1 MRLLE
6 LDGVCFNYGSLEP
19 WIFRDL
25 TMSVESGS
33 CHCIS
38 GPTGS
43 GKSTLL
49 RLLSGLQTRPFEGGV
64 YRRSQLLCGLVMQ
77 DPQVQLLRQTVG
89 AEVAF
94 ALENIGV
101 DTEAMIPRVQKALRR
116 VGLFVSLDCPI
127 GNLSLGQKYRLMIA
141 AQLVSEPAVLLLDEP
156 WAQLDNSGVEELQAV
171 IRSLLAEDI
180 AVVMS
185 EHNPGAFADI
195 VSHYWQLHAGHLV
208 PGQFHCGHQ
217 LTVTEVKPGH
227 EVILSAE
234 PFEFR
239 YQGDNVLFRS
249 KQPLTVRDGELVML
263 CGDNGAGKSS
273 LLKAIAGIQSNVNPL
288 PVKVFGQRPKTG
300 VFGGQLG
307 LLMQRPN
314 RQLFEST
321 VIDEMSFS
329 LRRFGLP
336 VSFASELLQ
345 QLDLLSLAQRSPHTL
360 SYGQQHLVALASLVC
375 YRPSLLLLDDPL
387 AGLDGA
393 HLDKLLFMI
402 NYLRSM
408 GGTVILSSHRALSL
422 ASVTQEWQLT
432 QQALRVSALSSEQR
446 YAG

>member
-6 LDGVCFNYGSLEP
+6 LDGVNFNYGSLEP

-25 TMSVESGS
+25 TLCIESGS

-49 RLLSGLQTRPFEGGV
+49 RLLSGLLSRPFEGGV
-64 YRRSQLLCGLVMQ
+64 YRRRGLLCGLVMQ

-94 ALENIGV
+94 ALENIAV
-101 DTEAMIPRVQKALRR
+101 TRDDMIPRVQKALRR
-116 VGLFVSLDCPI
+116 VGLFVALDSPI

-156 WAQLDNSGVEELQAV
+156 WAQLDNSGVDELLAV
-171 IRSLLAEDI
+171 IRALRAEGM

-185 EHNPGAFADI
+185 EHNPDAFKGVAD
-195 VSHYWQLHAGHLV
+195 HFWQLQRGRLL
-208 PGQFHCGHQ
+208 PGQFDCDHHVT
-217 LTVTEVKPGH
+217 LTDFSPEMPTVFTTD
-227 EVILSAE
+227 

-239 YQGDNVLFRS
+239 YQGSNTLFS
-249 KQPLTVRDGELVML
+249 SPQPLAVQRRELVTL
-263 CGDNGAGKSS
+263 IGDNGSGKSS
-273 LLKAIAGIQSNVNPL
+273 LLKAIAGIQSNVYPL
-288 PVKVFGQRPKTG
+288 PMKVFGQRPKAG
-300 VFGGQLG
+300 VFGQQLG

-314 RQLFEST
+314 RQLFEAT
-321 VIDEMSFS
+321 VEEELSFS

-336 VSFASELLQ
+336 IDMASELLE
-345 QLDLLSLAQRSPHTL
+345 QLGLAALAQRSPHTL
-360 SYGQQHLVALASLVC
+360 SYGQQHLVALASLAC

-387 AGLDGA
+387 AGLDSA
-393 HLDKLLFMI
+393 HLDKLWMMI
-402 NYLRSM
+402 NSLRKDGSS
-408 GGTVILSSHRALSL
+408 VIISCHRSL
-422 ASVTQEWQLT
+422 PLAATQEWQLVKGE
-432 QQALRVSALSSEQR
+432 LLVNNMCRENRRV
-446 YAG
+446 G